1 VIQRLRPAV
10 AGLALIA
17 ALAPGTV
24 QADEQVLI
32 CYNYGCLVEAEARF
46 SEAQLAEVAARL
58 LRADSA
64 VAERAIVAQV
74 LGQLYRWAGEQLPIS
89 ADRPGDYLDF
99 GENGMMDCID
109 HATST
114 TRLLLMLEERGLLR
128 FHAVDPVRRRV
139 RWLVAQHFSA
149 VLRERG
155 TDDAPGEGARF
166 AVDTWFGEHGDPAV
180 VLPLEDWLDGEGP
193 DVS

>member
-1 VIQRLRPAV
+1 MIPGFRPAFAGV
-10 AGLALIA
+10 VLAAGLAHG
-17 ALAPGTV
+17 PV
-24 QADEQVLI
+24 RADEQVPI

-58 LRADSA
+58 LRAESA

-89 ADRPGDYLDF
+89 VDRPGDYLDF
-99 GENGMMDCID
+99 GEHGSMDCID

-114 TRLLLMLEERGLLR
+114 TRLLTMLEARGLLR
-128 FHAVDPVRRRV
+128 FHVVDPVRRRV

-155 TDDAPGEGARF
+155 RDDAPDAGARF

>member
-1 VIQRLRPAV
+1 MICPARPAL
-10 AGLALIA
+10 AGALLAA
-17 ALAPGTV
+17 ALAHGPAR
-24 QADEQVLI
+24 ADEAVTI

-64 VAERAIVAQV
+64 LAERAIVAQV
-74 LGQLYRWAGEQLPIS
+74 LGQLYRWAGEQLPIG

-99 GENGMMDCID
+99 GEHGTMDCID

-114 TRLLLMLEERGLLR
+114 TRLLTMLAERGLLR
-128 FHAVDPVRRRV
+128 FHSVEPVRRRV
-139 RWLVAQHFSA
+139 RWLVTQHFSA
-149 VLRERG
+149 VLRE
-155 TDDAPGEGARF
+155 THADAPEGGARF

-180 VLPLEDWLDGEGP
+180 VLPLEDWLNGEGP
-193 DVS
+193 NVS